1 MRCKWFTPV
10 LCLTVLAVPA
20 GAQDYWANPGKNELS
35 LELVRPML
43 ADDELTTASF
53 ALFAGGTINLTET
66 LAVAFDFP
74 YARAAYDIGEAE
86 TSSSIGN
93 PYVGVEYAMPALGL
107 QLTGGARLPLAKMEM
122 DNFLGLAL
130 GMLSTVDRMEAFV
143 PETATLQASAR
154 LTREVT
160 PNFFISGRLGGNVA
174 LYTDT
179 EEGDDSSDLFTLYG
193 AQGWYQTGALRVGGG
208 LLGRLL
214 LTGEEEA
221 SFSDNSWH
229 EAGLWLDYA
238 VGPARPGI
246 LIRIPL
252 DDEMSDIMDFTI
264 GLAVSYK
271 LPR

>member
-1 MRCKWFTPV
+1 MRCKWFTPA
-10 LCLTVLAVPA
+10 LCLMVVAAPA
-20 GAQDYWANPGKNELS
+20 AAQDYWSNPGNNELS

-43 ADDELTTASF
+43 PDDELTTTSF
-53 ALFAGGTINLTET
+53 ALFAGGTINLTKT

-107 QLTGGARLPLAKMEM
+107 QLTGGARLPLAKLEI
-122 DNFLGLAL
+122 DNFLGQAL
-130 GMLSTVDRMEAFV
+130 GILSTIDRMEAFV
-143 PETATLQASAR
+143 PEAATLQASAR
-154 LTREVT
+154 LTRELT
-160 PNFFISGRLGGNVA
+160 PNFFVSGRLGANMA

-179 EEGDDSSDLFTLYG
+179 EEGEDSSDLFTLYG

-214 LTGEEEA
+214 LTGEEDS

-238 VGPARPGI
+238 VGPTRPGI
-246 LIRIPL
+246 FIRMPL

-264 GLAVSYK
+264 GLGVSYK